1 MKNNRFCGNVYE
13 EKAVEI
19 LKQEGYH
26 ILERNYR
33 TSYGEVDI
41 IAEKGNILVFVE
53 VKYRKTTKFGFGKEA
68 VDRKK
73 LLRIFRVAEQYIVV
87 QGKENLKIRVD
98 CISFLKEE
106 YSWEKDVAWGDEI
119 GFEMF

>member
-1 MKNNRFCGNVYE
+1 MKNNRFYGNVYE

-19 LKQEGYH
+19 LQKEDYE

-33 TSYGEVDI
+33 TSCGEIDI
-41 IAEKGNILVFVE
+41 IAKKQNTLVFVE
-53 VKYRKTTKFGFGKEA
+53 VKYRKNSRFGFGKEA
-68 VDRKK
+68 VDQKK
-73 LLRIFRVAEQYIVV
+73 LLRIFQVAQYYVTTSL
-87 QGKENLKIRVD
+87 KNDWKIRID

-106 YSWEKDVAWGDEI
+106 YSWEKDIAWGDEV

>member
-87 QGKENLKIRVD
+87 QGKENLKIRVGLL
-98 CISFLKEE
+98 S
-106 YSWEKDVAWGDEI
+106 
-119 GFEMF
+119 